1 MNQAV
6 FKSYSVQQLG
16 EYLLENGFSSEAI
29 ETLKDNRVSGLALL
43 LPTESELATLL
54 PMIGDKAIVGA
65 ILRTV
70 KVSWTGISHRIMN

>member
-1 MNQAV
+1 MDQAV

-16 EYLLENGFSSEAI
+16 DYLLENGVSGEAI

-43 LPTESELATLL
+43 LLTESELATLL
-54 PMIGDKAIVGA
+54 PMIGDRAIVRA

-70 KVSWTGISHRIMN
+70 KVSQTGINHSIMN